1 MSSSRSRSESS
12 VELRRLRD
20 RIQKLLSGNHEKH
33 GGRTNGIKEALKG
46 ARRIAIKS
54 AKSPNFERALEKAYI
69 DEDIKYRSGSTP
81 FTRLAKYLF
90 PGRDSTSIN
99 LYARVLAVA
108 DDLGWS
114 PSDLRTH
121 LDHASISKIADGFKS
136 KTASKRPRFDWGEVK
151 RTLDKYGSFRT
162 DIARTGWR
170 VALVHFSSSGKSS
183 VYRLPVS
190 VRPSADALARR
201 ACNAKSDP
209 SPSKK

>member
-1 MSSSRSRSESS
+1 MSSSRSRSDSS

-20 RIQKLLSGNHEKH
+20 RIQKLLSGNHKNH
-33 GGRTNGIKEALKG
+33 GGQKNGKKEALKV

-54 AKSPNFERALEKAYI
+54 VKSRNFKRALDEAY
-69 DEDIKYRSGSTP
+69 EGIKSKSGSTP

-90 PGRDSTSIN
+90 PRRDSTTIN
-99 LYARVLAVA
+99 RYARVLAVA
-108 DDLGWS
+108 DELGWS

-121 LDHASISKIADGFKS
+121 LDDASISKVADRFKS
-136 KTASKRPRFDWGEVK
+136 KTASKGSRFDWDGVA

-162 DIARTGWR
+162 DAVRTGWR

-190 VRPSADALARR
+190 VRPSAKALARR
-201 ACNAKSDP
+201 ACKAKSDP

>member
-1 MSSSRSRSESS
+1 MSSSRSKSESS

-20 RIQKLLSGNHEKH
+20 RIQNLLSGNHEKH
-33 GGRTNGIKEALKG
+33 GGRTNGIKEALKV
-46 ARRIAIKS
+46 ARRIAIRS
-54 AKSPNFERALEKAYI
+54 AKSRNFKRALDKAY
-69 DEDIKYRSGSTP
+69 ERVTSKSGSTP

-114 PSDLRTH
+114 PSDLRAH
-121 LDHASISKIADGFKS
+121 LADASISKIANRFKS
-136 KTASKRPRFDWGEVK
+136 KAASKRPRFDWDDVK

-162 DIARTGWR
+162 DIARTRWR

-190 VRPSADALARR
+190 VRTSAEALARR
-201 ACNAKSDP
+201 ACKAKSGP